1 MNNKDIKTLQ
11 EAERSHFQ
19 KINKQ
24 MLIGWMIIAAV
35 LLVTYVIEIFK
46 GTRPLEYV
54 LLFVPVVVLPPIG
67 AMILYHK
74 NNGSPNL
81 CYFVMGGYFA
91 LYLFVMLTGRT
102 IMVSTYILPMLSL
115 LVLCH
120 RPKLILATGAASL
133 TINLIS
139 IGMKISSGEIT
150 KANSDEREIQVAL
163 IVLCF
168 LGSYFAARIY
178 DSITNKNYAYL
189 EKLGEK
195 NEQIQLMSLQSIT
208 TIANMI
214 DAKDPYT
221 EGHSRRV
228 AEYSAQL
235 AENLG
240 LAKEQVDNIRTI
252 ALLHDIG
259 KIGVSDQ
266 ILNKS
271 GKLTDEE
278 FVKMREHTTIGSE
291 IIKNVETIP
300 DIYDGVRHHHER
312 YDGRGYPD
320 GLAGEEIPFVAR
332 IIAVADAY
340 DAMTSNRVYRKHL
353 PYNIVIAELEK
364 YSGTQFD
371 PQIAAI
377 MIELLRTRTIANLSP
392 DMDITSAI

>member
-1 MNNKDIKTLQ
+1 MNKNIMTLQ
-11 EAERSHFQ
+11 EAEKSHFH

-24 MLIGWMIIAAV
+24 MLIGWTIIAAV
-35 LLVTYVIEIFK
+35 LLVTYIIEIFK

-54 LLFVPVVVLPPIG
+54 LVFVPVVVLPPIG
-67 AMILYHK
+67 AFILYRK
-74 NNGSPNL
+74 NPSSPNL
-81 CYFVMGGYFA
+81 CYFVMCGYFA
-91 LYLFVMLTGRT
+91 LYLFVMMTGRT

-133 TINLIS
+133 AVNLIS
-139 IGMKISSGEIT
+139 IGMKISSGDIT

-178 DSITNKNYAYL
+178 DSITNRNYAYL
-189 EKLGEK
+189 EKLGEQ
-195 NEQIQLMSLQSIT
+195 NDQIQLMSLQSIT

-240 LAKEQVDNIRTI
+240 LGKEQVDNIRTI

-259 KIGVSDQ
+259 KIGVPDQ
-266 ILNKS
+266 ILNKN
-271 GKLTDEE
+271 GKLDDGE
-278 FVKMREHTTIGSE
+278 FVKMRAHTTIGSE

-300 DIYDGVRHHHER
+300 YIYDGVRHHHER

-320 GLAGEEIPFVAR
+320 GLAGEDIPFVAR

-353 PYNIVIAELEK
+353 PYNIVISELEK
-364 YSGTQFD
+364 CSGTQFD
-371 PQIAAI
+371 PKIAAV
-377 MIELLRTRTIANLSP
+377 MTELLRTRTIANLSP
-392 DMDITSAI
+392 DMDITNAI